1 MIDSTI
7 TKTSGVSINNEI
19 DSNLSHI
26 TIKENYSPI
35 SSDSYMCDE
44 SLKYFQVKLIAWK
57 GLLLIELDNT
67 MIDLKNKHMQEP
79 DENDRA
85 SAESDTSF
93 ELRTRERY
101 MKLITKIDQ
110 ALARIENKE
119 YGYCIVTGEEIGLK
133 RLEARPIATMS
144 IEAQEEY
151 EQKKKLMKTVE
162 EEEAF

>member
-1 MIDSTI
+1 MSET
-7 TKTSGVSINNEI
+7 TLKQRSGLSLNNEI

-26 TIKENYSPI
+26 KLPEDFHPSK
-35 SSDSYMCDE
+35 SSDYMCDY
-44 SLKYFQVKLIAWK
+44 SLKFFQGKLIDWK
-57 GLLLIELDNT
+57 AQLIIELDHT
-67 MIDLKNKHMQEP
+67 ITDLKNKHLQEP

-85 SAESDTSF
+85 SVESDTSF

-110 ALARIENKE
+110 ALTRIENKE
-119 YGYCIVTGEEIGLK
+119 YGYCVVTGDEIGIK
-133 RLEARPIATMS
+133 RLEARPIATMT

-151 EQKKKLMKTVE
+151 EKKKKLMKTSE

>member
-1 MIDSTI
+1 
-7 TKTSGVSINNEI
+7 
-19 DSNLSHI
+19 
-26 TIKENYSPI
+26 
-35 SSDSYMCDE
+35 
-44 SLKYFQVKLIAWK
+44 
-57 GLLLIELDNT
+57 
-67 MIDLKNKHMQEP
+67 MQEP

-93 ELRTRERY
+93 ELRTCERY

-110 ALARIENKE
+110 ALVRIENKE
-119 YGYCIVTGEEIGLK
+119 YGYCIVSGDEIGIK

-151 EQKKKLMKTVE
+151 EKKKKLMKSVE

>member
-1 MIDSTI
+1 MSINDTV
-7 TKTSGVSINNEI
+7 KKSGVSINNELE
-19 DSNLSHI
+19 SNLSHI
-26 TIKENYSPI
+26 TLTKEFHP
-35 SSDSYMCDE
+35 SSSEDYMCDN
-44 SLKYFQVKLIAWK
+44 SLKFFQLKLIDWK
-57 GLLLIELDNT
+57 SKLLIELDNT
-67 MIDLKNKHMQEP
+67 MTDLKNKHMQEP

-101 MKLITKIDQ
+101 MKLINKIDQ

-119 YGYCIVTGEEIGLK
+119 YGYCIVTGEEIGVK

-144 IEAQEEY
+144 IEAQEDY
-151 EQKKKLMKTVE
+151 EKKKKLMKTTE